1 MSDNGRGRLRGC
13 DAVWDDAIDIAVGA
27 SEVEPTARQRA
38 SLSEHMAMCAVCAAA
53 FTARGEL
60 VARLE
65 GRGDG
70 VPDQVRAGAWAG
82 VLAALA
88 ASGDLPAH
96 QEATPAAASERRP
109 LGRRAWGWGTRS
121 EAAFAVAALAAAAA
135 VFALTEPRP
144 LLVDDGFTARGGVRG
159 RGGVTAFCIQV
170 DPRQGQAQVTSAS
183 SPSQGQAARC
193 HAGDRLQ
200 FTYTWLPPADAPP
213 AHLTLFGLGPNG
225 ETAWYFPRDGVA
237 LEAHPGAR
245 QAPITGSF
253 DVAVAHAPGRWRV
266 VGYFGEPLSRYD
278 AEMLMTSPQGGTR
291 AGTVVET
298 AFVLEA
304 AR

>member
-65 GRGDG
+65 GRVDG

-144 LLVDDGFTARGGVRG
+144 RLVDDGFTARGGGRG

-170 DPRQGQAQVTSAS
+170 DAAQGRAQVTSAS
-183 SPSQGQAARC
+183 SPS
-193 HAGDRLQ
+193 
-200 FTYTWLPPADAPP
+200 
-213 AHLTLFGLGPNG
+213 
-225 ETAWYFPRDGVA
+225 
-237 LEAHPGAR
+237 
-245 QAPITGSF
+245 
-253 DVAVAHAPGRWRV
+253 
-266 VGYFGEPLSRYD
+266 LSRTTV
-278 AEMLMTSPQGGTR
+278 TSSGR
-291 AGTVVET
+291 AVLSGSSVPET
-298 AFVLEA
+298 PSKSVPKVP
-304 AR
+304 